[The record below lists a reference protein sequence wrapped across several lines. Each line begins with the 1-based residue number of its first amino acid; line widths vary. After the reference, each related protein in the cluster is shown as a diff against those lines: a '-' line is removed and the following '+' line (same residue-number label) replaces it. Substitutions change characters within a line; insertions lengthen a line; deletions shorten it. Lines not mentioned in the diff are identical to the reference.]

1 MSKKLFYENPY
12 LTSWK
17 TEVSNIIK
25 HDDHCLVTLKETAFY
40 PEGGGQPS
48 DTGLID
54 NIPVMDVFQESG
66 EVYHKLPHPP
76 ENREVECEIDWELR
90 YDHMRQH
97 TGQHL
102 LSAIC
107 INEYDAHTSSFH
119 LGKDTISIDLSVP
132 EFRNEHLLH
141 IENQVNKAIY
151 ENREIKTYFVTRE
164 QASALP
170 LRKMPDVEGD
180 DMRIVEIDGID
191 TSACSGT
198 HVSRTGELGL
208 MKLLK
213 TEKSKGNT
221 RVYFIFG
228 GRALKDYQATHSIL
242 TTLANQH
249 STNRE
254 GLIEKIAKIE
264 VENKQYQ
271 REIEELKGK
280 INQLLAKDLIQSHD
294 APIMLKS
301 FEDKSLKE
309 LQGIARAINEST
321 NQCVIFTT
329 TLENKLL
336 ISHNGKVPVHCGQL
350 FKQEL
355 KNYNGKGGGNN
366 TTAQAAF
373 DNVSDLEAF
382 KSFLETK
389 IKESF

>member
-1 MSKKLFYENPY
+1 MTNKLYYENPY
-12 LTSWK
+12 LTNWT
-17 TEVSNIIK
+17 TEVTNIIK
-25 HDDHCLVTLKETAFY
+25 KDNHFLVTLAETAFY

-48 DTGLID
+48 DTGLIE
-54 NIPVMDVFQESG
+54 NIKVLDVFQEAG

-76 ENREVECEIDWELR
+76 ENRVTECQIDWELR
-90 YDHMRQH
+90 YDYMQQH

-107 INEYDAHTSSFH
+107 IDEYDAHTSSFH
-119 LGKDTISIDLSVP
+119 LGKDTVSIDLSVP
-132 EFRNEHLLH
+132 EFRDDQLLH

-151 ENREIKTYFVTRE
+151 ENREINTYFVSKE
-164 QASALP
+164 KASSLP

-180 DMRIVEIDGID
+180 EMRIVEIEGID
-191 TSACSGT
+191 TSACAGT
-198 HVSRTGELGL
+198 HISRTGELGL

-228 GRALKDYQATHSIL
+228 GRALKDYQATHSTL
-242 TTLANQH
+242 TSLANQY

-254 GLIEKIAKIE
+254 GLLEKITKIE
-264 VENKQYQ
+264 AENKQSQ
-271 REIEELKGK
+271 KEIEELKGQ
-280 INQLLAKDLIQSHD
+280 IHQFLAQELIQSHNG
-294 APIMLKS
+294 PVIIKT

-309 LQGIARAINEST
+309 LQGIAKQINESS

-336 ISHNGKVPVHCGQL
+336 ISHNGSVPVQCGQL

-355 KNYNGKGGGNN
+355 KKYHGKGGGNN

-373 DNVSDLEAF
+373 NNPIDLETF
-382 KSFLETK
+382 RSFLETK
-389 IKESF
+389 IKESI

>member
-1 MSKKLFYENPY
+1 MTKKLYYENPY
-12 LTSWK
+12 LTNWK
-17 TEVSNIIK
+17 TEVTNMITK
-25 HDDHCLVTLKETAFY
+25 DDYCLITLKETAFY

-48 DTGLID
+48 DTGLIG
-54 NIPVMDVFQESG
+54 NIKVLDVYQEAG

-76 ENREVECEIDWELR
+76 ENKVVECQIDWELR
-90 YDHMRQH
+90 FDHMQQH

-107 INEYDAHTSSFH
+107 IEEYDAHTSSFH
-119 LGKDTISIDLSVP
+119 LGKDTVSIDLSVP
-132 EFRNEHLLH
+132 EFSDDQLLH
-141 IENQVNKAIY
+141 IENKVNKAIH
-151 ENREIKTYFVTRE
+151 ENQQIKTFFVTKE

-170 LRKMPDVEGD
+170 LRKMPDVEGNE
-180 DMRIVEIDGID
+180 MRIVEIEGYD
-191 TSACSGT
+191 TSACAGT

-228 GRALKDYQATHSIL
+228 GRALHDYQATHSVL
-242 TTLANQH
+242 MTLNNQY

-254 GLIEKIAKIE
+254 GLIEKISKIE
-264 VENKQYQ
+264 MENKQYQ

-280 INQLLAKDLIQSHD
+280 LNQFLAQELIQTHTE
-294 APIMLKS
+294 PIIIEN

-309 LQGIARAINEST
+309 LQGIAKQINEVS
-321 NQCVIFTT
+321 NKCVIFTT

-336 ISHNGKVPVHCGQL
+336 ISHNGSVPVQCGQL

-355 KNYNGKGGGNN
+355 KNYHGKGGGNN

-373 DNVSDLEAF
+373 DNERDLETF
-382 KSFLETK
+382 KTFLETK
-389 IKESF
+389 ILEAI